1 MNQMPWYHPGLCFQ
15 CTQCGN
21 CCTGESGAV
30 WVSDEEIARIAEHLG
45 CSVGEIRL
53 MHTRLIGNRT
63 SLAEYANGDC
73 TFFDPQ
79 SRTCRIY
86 PVRPRQCRSW
96 PFWRSHLTSRHNWEQ
111 IQKKCPGAGQGPLI
125 PVDQIEELAGLID
138 L

>member
-1 MNQMPWYHPGLCFQ
+1 M
-15 CTQCGN
+15 
-21 CCTGESGAV
+21 
-30 WVSDEEIARIAEHLG
+30 SDEEIARIAEHLG